1 MKIIGGLLILFLLLI
16 PQFEPDN
23 LREQDLILVTFKC
36 ESCKIKNKFEVSGP
50 TEFIMERVEFP
61 FTKKMKPGQYEMTY
75 WQNRGQQIHL
85 PFSVNKEFGNIV
97 IVKE

>member
-1 MKIIGGLLILFLLLI
+1 MKVIGGLLLLILMLI

-23 LREQDLILVTFKC
+23 SGDKDLVLVTFKC

-50 TEFIMERVEFP
+50 TEFVMERVDFP
-61 FTKKMKPGQYEMTY
+61 FSKKMKPGKYEMTY
-75 WQNRGQQIHL
+75 WQNRVQQIHL
-85 PFSVNKEFGNIV
+85 PFSVHKESENLV